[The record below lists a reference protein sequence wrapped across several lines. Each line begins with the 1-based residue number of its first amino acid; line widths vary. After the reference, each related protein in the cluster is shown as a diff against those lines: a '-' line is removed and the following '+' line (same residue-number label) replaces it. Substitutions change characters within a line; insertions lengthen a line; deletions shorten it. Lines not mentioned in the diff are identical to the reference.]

1 MEEINK
7 FIKGKEIYIVLII
20 AAIVGHYLLRNRI
33 GKGIKKAGEWF
44 KPDIKDIDPKTAD
57 WINDQI
63 SLSEPPTIGNETAYR
78 YANIIIESVAG
89 WGTDENAVYDVLK
102 NLRNKS
108 DFLMVMKL
116 FGTVEGK
123 DLIQMFQSD
132 EFNLDERLYI
142 NSLMNKLGLS
152 IKVN

>member
-1 MEEINK
+1 
-7 FIKGKEIYIVLII
+7 
-20 AAIVGHYLLRNRI
+20 
-33 GKGIKKAGEWF
+33 
-44 KPDIKDIDPKTAD
+44 
-57 WINDQI
+57 
-63 SLSEPPTIGNETAYR
+63 
-78 YANIIIESVAG
+78 
-89 WGTDENAVYDVLK
+89 
-102 NLRNKS
+102 
-108 DFLMVMKL
+108 MVMKL